1 MSKITNF
8 FLVED
13 NNIYPSAEVLSIR
26 EFRELWDRDKSSGKD
41 KARKELAFIYHAYWV
56 GALAAGVRDT
66 EREQYAWN
74 LVYKTPFKKPD
85 DKVVVE
91 AINRILNIQTNCFP
105 SYKLFQSANKA
116 FDNLTDF
123 LDNVDL
129 EERDAKGKPVYMPK
143 AIMDALM
150 AVPRTADALKQLE
163 DKLEAEGVN
172 KTTVASRPINPL
184 EI

>member
-26 EFRELWDRDKSSGKD
+26 EFKELWERDKSSSKD

-56 GALAAGVRDT
+56 GALAAGIRD
-66 EREQYAWN
+66 EDREQYAWN
-74 LVYKTPFKKPD
+74 TVYKTAYKKPD
-85 DKVVVE
+85 DKIMVE
-91 AINRILNIQTNCFP
+91 AINRILKIQTECFP
-105 SYKLFQSANKA
+105 SYKLFQAAKRA
-116 FDNLTDF
+116 FSNLTTF
-123 LDNVDL
+123 LENVDL
-129 EERDAKGKPVYMPK
+129 EERDAKGRPIHTPK
-143 AIMDALM
+143 AIMDALT
-150 AVPRTADALKQLE
+150 AVPRVADSLKQLE

-172 KTTVASRPINPL
+172 KTTVASRPVNPL